1 MQFGDDKITEWR
13 IKLEMELELSLFYCF
28 GKRVKIFICKN
39 KLSLLKFPAPPYR
52 VFHYRGPAYFF
63 GNMSLGQS
71 KKIYDQSFYYFF
83 LRLLEN
89 TENGMVR
96 FDLKEQ

>member
-1 MQFGDDKITEWR
+1 MQFGGDKITEWR
-13 IKLEMELELSLFYCF
+13 IKLEMELEVSLFYCF

-52 VFHYRGPAYFF
+52 VFYYRGPAYFF
-63 GNMSLGQS
+63 GNMSLGQKQKILRS
-71 KKIYDQSFYYFF
+71 KLLLLF

-89 TENGMVR
+89 TENRVVR
-96 FDLKEQ
+96 FGLKEQ

>member
-13 IKLEMELELSLFYCF
+13 IKLEMELELSLFYFF

-52 VFHYRGPAYFF
+52 SFLLSRTGILLRKHVTWTEAKKFTMKAFITFF
-63 GNMSLGQS
+63 SG
-71 KKIYDQSFYYFF
+71 Y
-83 LRLLEN
+83 LRI
-89 TENGMVR
+89 
-96 FDLKEQ
+96 LKMEWYVSA